1 VGVAALVVGCT
12 THPGSEARSPAEPG
26 AAGVGH
32 DYYPHAGNGGYT
44 ATDYAVTLRYDPAEP
59 GIDAEATIRAK
70 ADKALSRFN
79 LDLRGLQVESVTVNE
94 RPAEFSRSGDFELR
108 VTPEEP
114 LDDGERFRTHVVY
127 SGTPRSSAGELGSN
141 GWNRDETG
149 AMYVLG
155 EPHSASYWYPV
166 NDTPRNKAT
175 FELNVTV
182 PTGWSAVSIGTLVDK
197 STSDGWTTWH
207 WSEDTPVAPYLT
219 TLAVDRFT
227 IDRDS
232 LDDGTP
238 VLSAYAPGA
247 TQMRSK
253 GDRVGE
259 VLTFLASKFGPYP
272 QRAAGGIYLD
282 DHVGYSLET
291 QTRPAYTSEVGMGT
305 IVHELTH
312 QWYGNSVTI
321 RSWADICL
329 AECFASYAT
338 WMWDAH
344 EDGID
349 LDSRY
354 RATVEGNRNNGRFW
368 RGELYDMG
376 AGNEFT
382 AVYSKGP
389 LAVHALRERIGED
402 DFATLLRQWHQRH
415 ETGHAD
421 WPEFENFV
429 SELTGEDLTDF
440 FDAWFHSTE
449 IPPDKHLYP

>member
-1 VGVAALVVGCT
+1 
-12 THPGSEARSPAEPG
+12 
-26 AAGVGH
+26 
-32 DYYPHAGNGGYT
+32 
-44 ATDYAVTLRYDPAEP
+44 
-59 GIDAEATIRAK
+59 
-70 ADKALSRFN
+70 
-79 LDLRGLQVESVTVNE
+79 
-94 RPAEFSRSGDFELR
+94 ELR

-166 NDTPRNKAT
+166 NDTPQNKAT

-182 PTGWSAVSIGTLVDK
+182 HTGWSAVSIGTLVDK

-219 TLAVDRFT
+219 ALAVDRFP

-232 LDDGTP
+232 LGDGPP

-259 VLTFLASKFGPYP
+259 VLTFLASKFCPYP

-349 LDSRY
+349 L
-354 RATVEGNRNNGRFW
+354 
-368 RGELYDMG
+368 
-376 AGNEFT
+376 
-382 AVYSKGP
+382 
-389 LAVHALRERIGED
+389 
-402 DFATLLRQWHQRH
+402 
-415 ETGHAD
+415 
-421 WPEFENFV
+421 
-429 SELTGEDLTDF
+429 
-440 FDAWFHSTE
+440 
-449 IPPDKHLYP
+449 